1 MIEDTTAYEYRLA
14 PYSSYIVQVRPTRPP
29 TGFRA
34 MGWKVYHFADS
45 PADAERILAM
55 LVSDQA
61 EADTVRP

>member
-1 MIEDTTAYEYRLA
+1 MIEDTTAYEYRIA

-45 PADAERILAM
+45 PDDAERILAL
-55 LVSDQA
+55 LVSDQ
-61 EADTVRP
+61 EASEVIRE